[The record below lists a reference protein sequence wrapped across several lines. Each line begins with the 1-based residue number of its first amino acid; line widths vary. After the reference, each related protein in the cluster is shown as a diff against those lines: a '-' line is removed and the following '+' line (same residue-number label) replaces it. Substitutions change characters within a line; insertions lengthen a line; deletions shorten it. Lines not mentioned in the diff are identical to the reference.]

1 MNSLLFG
8 FLAFLYAYGG
18 SVVFSLFE
26 SFFVEKE
33 DGELFIRIMV
43 FEISWSRGEFYV
55 DLLPFNFASR
65 SSYQQRSNILS
76 HRKEIA
82 IDQRRTPITQKLSM
96 GNLSE
101 LQE

>member
-55 DLLPFNFASR
+55 DLLPFV
-65 SSYQQRSNILS
+65 L
-76 HRKEIA
+76 A
-82 IDQRRTPITQKLSM
+82 IVRRINNAAISLAIGKR
-96 GNLSE
+96 
-101 LQE
+101 LQ